1 MRDCVF
7 SSFVLWFECALK
19 RDVYPQAVG
28 WDSRIKNDKKVKL
41 RHRKKDLEYFRKF
54 DSRERFIRKK
64 MTIRMRFLRMRFFDV
79 SKVKESTFFKSDLT
93 DSPSDFW
100 CASFGNYRFKPFQ
113 ISFFSEFYIKI
124 MFCVRWFY
132 SLFERMILKRKTM
145 FIYTN
150 HPLIISFYI
159 KNVPIICRITDESV
173 LIRNF

>member
-113 ISFFSEFYIKI
+113 ISFSVSFILRSCFESDGFIAYSNEWDWSEKND
-124 MFCVRWFY
+124 VY
-132 SLFERMILKRKTM
+132 SNQPTFNHIILYKKS
-145 FIYTN
+145 IY
-150 HPLIISFYI
+150 F
-159 KNVPIICRITDESV
+159 
-173 LIRNF
+173 FA

>member
-64 MTIRMRFLRMRFFDV
+64 WQLGWGFCGWGF
-79 SKVKESTFFKSDLT
+79 STFPRWRNRLFLNRTSLTPHQIFDAHLLETTDL
-93 DSPSDFW
+93 SPS
-100 CASFGNYRFKPFQ
+100 RFHFSVGF
-113 ISFFSEFYIKI
+113 ISRSCFESDGFIA
-124 MFCVRWFY
+124 Y
-132 SLFERMILKRKTM
+132 SNEWDWREKTM
-145 FIYTN
+145 FIHTN
-150 HPLIISFYI
+150 QP
-159 KNVPIICRITDESV
+159 
-173 LIRNF
+173 